1 MLLKTNF
8 QFKRWLSS
16 AALVLLSAG
25 SLYGAELS
33 PVGLWKTVDDR
44 TGQVKG
50 LIRIRESNGQL
61 EGKIDKIFPTP
72 GDDPAPKCEKC
83 DGPRHN
89 QPVLGLT
96 FLWGFTKQGDEYQGG
111 EILDPES
118 GRIYQ
123 AKMKLID
130 GGKKLE
136 VRGFIGFSLFGRS
149 QTWLREE

>member
-1 MLLKTNF
+1 MLLRLNLKLIRF
-8 QFKRWLSS
+8 AFLAWVILAS
-16 AALVLLSAG
+16 ASVYA
-25 SLYGAELS
+25 AETS
-33 PVGLWKTVDDR
+33 PAGLWKTIDDR
-44 TGQVKG
+44 SGQAKG
-50 LIRIRESNGQL
+50 LIRIREIAGKF
-61 EGKIDKIFPTP
+61 EGKIDKIFPKP
-72 GDDPAPKCEKC
+72 GDDPAPRCEKC
-83 DGPRHN
+83 EGSLHN

-118 GRIYQ
+118 GKVYQ
-123 AKMKLID
+123 AKMKLVD

>member
-1 MLLKTNF
+1 MFNWFAFLA
-8 QFKRWLSS
+8 WLFL
-16 AALVLLSAG
+16 AAASVDA
-25 SLYGAELS
+25 ADVS
-33 PVGLWKTVDDR
+33 PMGLWKTIDDR
-44 TGQVKG
+44 SGEAKG
-50 LIRIRESNGQL
+50 LIRIREINGKF
-61 EGKIDKIFPTP
+61 EGKIDKIFPKP

-83 DGPRHN
+83 EGSLRN

-118 GRIYQ
+118 GKIYQ

-149 QTWLREE
+149 QTWIRQE

>member
-1 MLLKTNF
+1 MLLRLNLKLIRF
-8 QFKRWLSS
+8 AFLAWVILAS
-16 AALVLLSAG
+16 ASVYA
-25 SLYGAELS
+25 AETS
-33 PVGLWKTVDDR
+33 PAGLWKTIDDQS
-44 TGQVKG
+44 GQAKG
-50 LIRIRESNGQL
+50 LIRIREIAGKF
-61 EGKIDKIFPTP
+61 EGKIDKIFPKP
-72 GDDPAPKCEKC
+72 GDDPAPRCEKC
-83 DGPRHN
+83 EGSLHN

-118 GRIYQ
+118 GKVYQ
-123 AKMKLID
+123 AKMKLVD

>member
-1 MLLKTNF
+1 MLLRLNLKLIRF
-8 QFKRWLSS
+8 AFLAWVILAS
-16 AALVLLSAG
+16 ASVYA
-25 SLYGAELS
+25 AETS
-33 PVGLWKTVDDR
+33 PAGLWKTIDDR
-44 TGQVKG
+44 SGQAKG
-50 LIRIRESNGQL
+50 LIRIREIAGKF
-61 EGKIDKIFPTP
+61 EGKIDKIFLKA
-72 GDDPAPKCEKC
+72 GDDSAPRCEKC
-83 DGPRHN
+83 EGSLHN

-118 GRIYQ
+118 GKVYQ
-123 AKMKLID
+123 AKMKLVD

>member
-1 MLLKTNF
+1 VRDALDRIVIANTFSPTQPGGGGATVEKEAKLT
-8 QFKRWLSS
+8 SS
-16 AALVLLSAG
+16 
-25 SLYGAELS
+25 
-33 PVGLWKTVDDR
+33 
-44 TGQVKG
+44 GQAKG
-50 LIRIRESNGQL
+50 LIRIREIAGKF
-61 EGKIDKIFPTP
+61 EGKIDKIFPKA
-72 GDDPAPKCEKC
+72 GDDPAPRCEKC
-83 DGPRHN
+83 EGSLHN

-118 GRIYQ
+118 GKVYQ
-123 AKMKLID
+123 AKMKLVD

>member
-1 MLLKTNF
+1 MLLRLNLKLIRF
-8 QFKRWLSS
+8 AFLAWVILAS
-16 AALVLLSAG
+16 ASVYA
-25 SLYGAELS
+25 AETS
-33 PVGLWKTVDDR
+33 PAGLWKTIDDQS
-44 TGQVKG
+44 GQAKG
-50 LIRIRESNGQL
+50 LIRIREIAGKF
-61 EGKIDKIFPTP
+61 EGKIDKIFPQP
-72 GDDPAPKCEKC
+72 GDDPAPRCEKC
-83 DGPRHN
+83 EGSLHN

-118 GRIYQ
+118 GKVYQ
-123 AKMKLID
+123 AKMKLVD